1 MANRL
6 IPVNSSKGGHSVY
19 EAFGE
24 NRVIRG
30 ENSHFTGNIETIGTI
45 RIDGLLEGHI
55 QADWVILG
63 EKATV
68 KGNIIARGI
77 VVGGKI
83 EGNLLAK
90 EVVDVKAKGVI
101 SGDIEAG
108 EFLVVEGGVLNGR
121 VSMLI
126 DASNIVEFQQKGT

>member
-1 MANRL
+1 MFTKRSEK
-6 IPVNSSKGGHSVY
+6 IESFV
-19 EAFGE
+19 
-24 NRVIRG
+24 G

-101 SGDIEAG
+101 SGDIETG
-108 EFLVVEGGVLNGR
+108 KFLVVEGGVLNGR
-121 VSMLI
+121 VSMLT

>member
-1 MANRL
+1 
-6 IPVNSSKGGHSVY
+6 V
-19 EAFGE
+19 
-24 NRVIRG
+24 G
-30 ENSHFTGNIETIGTI
+30 ENSHFIGNIETIGTI

-108 EFLVVEGGVLNGR
+108 KFLVVEGGVLNGR

>member
-1 MANRL
+1 MFTRRSEKL
-6 IPVNSSKGGHSVY
+6 ESFI
-19 EAFGE
+19 
-24 NRVIRG
+24 G
-30 ENSHFTGNIETIGTI
+30 ENSHFTGNIETKGTI
-45 RIDGLLEGHI
+45 RIDGFLEGNV

-63 EKATV
+63 EKAHIC
-68 KGNIIARGI
+68 GNILARGI

-90 EVVDVKAKGVI
+90 EVVDIKSHGVI

-108 EFLVVEGGVLNGR
+108 KFLVVEGGVLNGR
-121 VSMLI
+121 VSMLS

>member
-1 MANRL
+1 VFTKRSEKLESFM
-6 IPVNSSKGGHSVY
+6 
-19 EAFGE
+19 
-24 NRVIRG
+24 G
-30 ENSHFTGNIETIGTI
+30 ENSHFTGNVETTGTI
-45 RIDGLLEGHI
+45 RIDGLVEGHV

-63 EKATV
+63 EKAIV

-90 EVVDVKAKGVI
+90 EIVDVKAQGVI
-101 SGDIEAG
+101 TGDIEASK
-108 EFLVVEGGVLNGR
+108 FLVVEGGILNGR
-121 VSMLI
+121 ISMLT

>member
-1 MANRL
+1 MFTKRSEKL
-6 IPVNSSKGGHSVY
+6 ESFV
-19 EAFGE
+19 
-24 NRVIRG
+24 G
-30 ENSHFTGNIETIGTI
+30 ENSHFTGNVETEGTI
-45 RIDGLLEGHI
+45 RIDGLLEGNV
-55 QADWVILG
+55 QADWVVLG
-63 EKATV
+63 VKATV

-90 EVVDVKAKGVI
+90 EVVDVKAQGVI

-108 EFLVVEGGVLNGR
+108 KFLVVEGGVLNGR
-121 VSMLI
+121 VSMLT

>member
-1 MANRL
+1 MFTKRSEK
-6 IPVNSSKGGHSVY
+6 IESFV
-19 EAFGE
+19 
-24 NRVIRG
+24 G

-108 EFLVVEGGVLNGR
+108 KFLVVEGGVLNGR
-121 VSMLI
+121 VSMII

>member
-1 MANRL
+1 VFTKRSEKL
-6 IPVNSSKGGHSVY
+6 ESFV
-19 EAFGE
+19 
-24 NRVIRG
+24 G
-30 ENSHFTGNIETIGTI
+30 ENSHFIGNIETIGTI

-101 SGDIEAG
+101 SGDIEASK
-108 EFLVVEGGVLNGR
+108 FLVVEGGVLNGR

>member
-1 MANRL
+1 VFTKRSEKL
-6 IPVNSSKGGHSVY
+6 ESFV
-19 EAFGE
+19 
-24 NRVIRG
+24 G
-30 ENSHFTGNIETIGTI
+30 ENSHFTGNVETEGTI
-45 RIDGLLEGHI
+45 RIDGLLEGNV
-55 QADWVILG
+55 QADWVVLG
-63 EKATV
+63 VKATV

-90 EVVDVKAKGVI
+90 EVVDVKAQGVI

-108 EFLVVEGGVLNGR
+108 KFLVVEGGVLNGR
-121 VSMLI
+121 VSMLT